1 MFQYFQIFFY
11 MLLTVLQLLADW
23 PASLMKTIFKSHK
36 IFFAVVQIFLYIDVD
51 GNECECAG
59 VRLRRG
65 QAGGG
70 HGRVLPPRLQRSHR
84 DMERDAARGE
94 EHWTALHLI

>member
-51 GNECECAG
+51 GNYFIAENWCKVISFVA
-59 VRLRRG
+59 
-65 QAGGG
+65 
-70 HGRVLPPRLQRSHR
+70 
-84 DMERDAARGE
+84 
-94 EHWTALHLI
+94 